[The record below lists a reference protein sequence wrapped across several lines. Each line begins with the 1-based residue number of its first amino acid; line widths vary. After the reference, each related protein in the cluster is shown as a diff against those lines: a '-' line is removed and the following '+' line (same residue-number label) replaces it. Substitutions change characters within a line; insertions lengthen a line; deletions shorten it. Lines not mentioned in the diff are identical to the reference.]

1 MLDLKPLNRILF
13 LDIETT
19 SQKENF
25 SDLSEHQQEI
35 FLKRFKKDVE
45 ARLTI
50 ALSAKVVRHEVPVDE
65 ATAVAPTKTTAKKK
79 KEVIIPVLSI
89 EEIIEN
95 TKKEILAQLYNE
107 KAPIFPEFGRILCIS
122 VGALWQNKDEN
133 FFNLKI
139 STFSNEDEKVLLE
152 EFINHEKLGPIF
164 NALAGKYDKNQDTW
178 ALCAF
183 NGKVFDFPYIAKRLI
198 INGFQLP
205 AMFDY
210 AHLKPWEQLHIIDPK
225 EAWSF
230 SVFDAAV
237 SLDCLADIFNIP
249 SSKDDIDGSE
259 VKDVFWKEKNLSRI
273 VTYCE
278 KDIKALAEVYLRMKS
293 MKEEIRVFSPVIM
306 AVTDQSVEKT
316 EETPA

>member
-13 LDIETT
+13 IDIETT

-25 SDLSEHQQEI
+25 SDLTEHQQEI

-45 ARLTI
+45 ARLI
-50 ALSAKVVRHEVPVDE
+50 IKLSATNAEKNSTTEVMVVPE
-65 ATAVAPTKTTAKKK
+65 TTTKKTAKKK
-79 KEVIIPVLSI
+79 VVFATPSQEQIID
-89 EEIIEN
+89 N
-95 TKKEILAQLYNE
+95 AKKEICTDLYSE

-133 FFNLKI
+133 FYNLKI
-139 STFSNEDEKVLLE
+139 NTFSNEDEKILLE

-164 NALAGKYDKNQDTW
+164 SKLAGKYDKSQDTW

-210 AHLKPWEQLHIIDPK
+210 AHLKTWEQLHIIDPK
-225 EAWSF
+225 EAWRF

-259 VKDVFWKEKNLSRI
+259 VKDVFWKEKNLPRI

-278 KDIKALAEVYLRMKS
+278 KDVKVLAEIYLRMKS
-293 MKEEIRVFSPVIM
+293 MKEEIHVFAPVIT
-306 AVTDQSVEKT
+306 AVTNQSVEKI